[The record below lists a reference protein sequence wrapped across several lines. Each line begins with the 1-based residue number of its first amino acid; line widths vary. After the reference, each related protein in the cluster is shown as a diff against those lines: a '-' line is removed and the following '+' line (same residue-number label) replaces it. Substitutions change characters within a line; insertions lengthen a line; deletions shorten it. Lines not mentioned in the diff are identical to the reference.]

1 MRRIKREGDYEAG
14 RKLVETY
21 AVNIDSDIHNEVL
34 QRYKRLNIA
43 PYKGFLNPRMLPVF
57 NAKGEV
63 IDITL
68 DYSECYEE
76 QMLRYSQQYATL
88 I

>member
-1 MRRIKREGDYEAG
+1 M
-14 RKLVETY
+14 LVEKY
-21 AVNIDSDIHNEVL
+21 AVNIDPEIHNEVL
-34 QRYKRLNIA
+34 DRYRHLNIA

-57 NAKGEV
+57 NANGEV

-68 DYSECYEE
+68 DYSEGYDE
-76 QMLRYSQQYATL
+76 QMMRYSQQYATL

>member
-1 MRRIKREGDYEAG
+1 M
-14 RKLVETY
+14 ETY

-68 DYSECYEE
+68 DYSEGYAE